1 MVVLTLLRN
10 YFHDKNYSKLELG
23 VHKRNNEDFVYLSL
37 TQSDW
42 GKDSFVRKNKFN
54 MLLYLLNKHIKSFAC
69 FLEQCWTR
77 TPIFYLLNLIS
88 ITQSSEYVFHQYPL
102 KIDLLLYFYCVRF
115 VGIQHDLQWCDCHFV
130 YILFCYVKS

>member
-77 TPIFYLLNLIS
+77 TPIFYLLNLIF
-88 ITQSSEYVFHQYPL
+88 ITQSSR
-102 KIDLLLYFYCVRF
+102 VR
-115 VGIQHDLQWCDCHFV
+115 ISS
-130 YILFCYVKS
+130 IPAKN

>member
-54 MLLYLLNKHIKSFAC
+54 MLLYLLNKHMKSFEC
-69 FLEQCWTR
+69 FLEQC
-77 TPIFYLLNLIS
+77 YSN
-88 ITQSSEYVFHQYPL
+88 
-102 KIDLLLYFYCVRF
+102 
-115 VGIQHDLQWCDCHFV
+115 
-130 YILFCYVKS
+130 ILFVELDIHYSEFRVRISSIPAKN